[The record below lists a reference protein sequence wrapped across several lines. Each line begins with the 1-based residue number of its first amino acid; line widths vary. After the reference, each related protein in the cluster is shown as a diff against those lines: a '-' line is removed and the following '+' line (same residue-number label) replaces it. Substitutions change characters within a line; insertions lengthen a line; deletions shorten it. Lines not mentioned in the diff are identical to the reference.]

1 MRNMGNG
8 GRGRKLRHTV
18 HDPSG
23 PKIHS
28 QPVVMK
34 EICSNDR
41 LLNVCNDKHKLKS
54 ASQSQADS

>member
-1 MRNMGNG
+1 MGNG

-18 HDPSG
+18 RDPSG

-34 EICSNDR
+34 EVCSNDR
-41 LLNVCNDKHKLKS
+41 LLDVCMRNDKDKLKP